1 MHLRLY
7 FKKGRPLSLVLSP
20 SDGALKDSAAA
31 TVIAIPINGEDEDRG
46 HMSDVRLK
54 SYHEILCYPDY

>member
-1 MHLRLY
+1 M
-7 FKKGRPLSLVLSP
+7 LSP
-20 SDGALKDSAAA
+20 SDGVLKDSAAT

-54 SYHEILCYPDY
+54 SYYEIVHVIQITDFGRHIG